1 MRILWLSWKDEKNPQ
16 AGGAEVVSSELRSR
30 LASAGHEV
38 ILLTRSFTDAPAEET
53 INGYKIVRLGNEH
66 TVYLK
71 ARAYYKKNL
80 VGWADLI
87 VEEINTMPFFTPFYA
102 KEKKILFFHQ
112 LCREIWFYQM
122 GKILGLIGWL
132 LEPLYLFALSRQ
144 KAVTVSRSTQKDL
157 CRYGFKGENISI
169 ISEGIELKPI
179 ADLQKIEK
187 FPHPTLLSLGAVRP
201 MKRTDHII
209 KAFELAKKK
218 IPELELVIAGN
229 DQGSFGAKV
238 KRRVLASHH
247 QDSIKVLG
255 QVSREK
261 KIELMQKS
269 HLIAVTSVKE
279 GWGLIVTEAN
289 SQGTPAVVYNV
300 DGLRDSV
307 KNRITGWISNRNSP
321 LGLARKIR
329 EALSSPKRY
338 ATVRQNA
345 WRWSKEINFEKSF
358 DDLMAIIEK

>member
-1 MRILWLSWKDEKNPQ
+1 MKILWFSWKDEKNPQ
-16 AGGAEVVSSELRSR
+16 AGGAEVVSGELRRR
-30 LASAGHEV
+30 LASVGHEV
-38 ILLTRSFTDAPAEET
+38 ILLTRSFPDAPAEET
-53 INGYKIVRLGNEH
+53 VNGYKIIRLGSER

-122 GKILGLIGWL
+122 GKILGLLGWL
-132 LEPLYLFALSRQ
+132 LEPLYLFALSSQ
-144 KAVTVSRSTQKDL
+144 KAVTVSRSTQEDL
-157 CRYGFKGENISI
+157 CRYGFQAEDIAI
-169 ISEGIELKPI
+169 ISEGIELEPI
-179 ADLQKIEK
+179 SDLQKIEK
-187 FPHPTLLSLGAVRP
+187 FPQPTLLSLGAIRP

-209 KAFELAKKK
+209 RAFEIAKKE
-218 IPELELVIAGN
+218 IPNFRLIVAGN
-229 DQGSFGAKV
+229 AGGSYGRKTVRLGRKSSFRSSIRFLG
-238 KRRVLASHH
+238 RVNQA
-247 QDSIKVLG
+247 QKM
-255 QVSREK
+255 
-261 KIELMQKS
+261 ELMQKS

-307 KNRITGWISNRNSP
+307 QNNKTGWICAKNSP
-321 LGLARKIR
+321 QDLAETIVK
-329 EALSSPKRY
+329 ALSNPQEYAKRRKL
-338 ATVRQNA
+338 AHV
-345 WRWSKEINFEKSF
+345 WSKEINFEKSF
-358 DDLMAIIEK
+358 ADFRVIIEE